1 VDAARRAR
9 LRTEVNMFKQLLDRW
24 PLAQQILQGR
34 DGTGLEA
41 RSVRTRALRPKNH
54 CASAARSVCPYCAV
68 GCGQLLH
75 VRDGKLI
82 NVEGNPDSPI
92 SRGNL
97 CPKGAASFQL
107 TVSPERQTKALY
119 RRPGATA
126 WEPIDQKKA
135 MDMIADRVKKTR
147 DSTFK
152 AVARPP
158 GMDHDV
164 TVNKTLAI
172 ASLGGATLDNEWNY
186 AQAKLFRGL
195 GGVFIENQAR
205 I

>member
-1 VDAARRAR
+1 MTVTRRQFLRRSGLLASGSALGGLTALGLDLER
-9 LRTEVNMFKQLLDRW
+9 LRAETVPLDW
-24 PLAQQILQGR
+24 KIQSTKTVP
-34 DGTGLEA
+34 
-41 RSVRTRALRPKNH
+41 
-54 CASAARSVCPYCAV
+54 SVCPYCAV

-97 CPKGAASFQL
+97 CPKGAASYQL
-107 TVSPERQTKALY
+107 TVNPARQTKCLY
-119 RRPGATA
+119 RRPGAKE
-126 WEPIDQKKA
+126 WETIELDRA
-135 MDMIADRVKKTR
+135 MDMIAERTKRTR
-147 DSTFK
+147 DQTFQRS
-152 AVARPP
+152 VLIGER
-158 GMDHDV
+158 DV
-164 TVNKTLAI
+164 MVNHTLAL

-186 AQAKLFRGL
+186 LQAKLWRGL

>member
-1 VDAARRAR
+1 MSLSRRQFLKRSGLVAGSAT
-9 LRTEVNMFKQLLDRW
+9 LGGLVSLGLDPE
-24 PLAQQILQGR
+24 PLA
-34 DGTGLEA
+34 
-41 RSVRTRALRPKNH
+41 
-54 CASAARSVCPYCAV
+54 AAVPLGWKIRNTKTVPSVCPYCAV

-107 TVSPERQTKALY
+107 TVNPERQTKALY

-126 WEPIDQKKA
+126 WESIDMEKA

-147 DSTFK
+147 DATFK
-152 AVARPP
+152 AVARPA

-164 TVNKTLAI
+164 TVNNTLAL

-195 GGVFIENQAR
+195 GGVYIENQAR